1 MFTSLGARQL
11 SRSLTKSTSVRY
23 MSGAAMIRD
32 KFQQAYVE
40 SRTHQEVVL
49 PKEPENKAEYGAGY
63 YQRYQKG
70 LKKGYTHPY
79 HSKENP
85 IHASSM
91 LHQLNL
97 LSDLVGPEQVS
108 PHYESLSR
116 SRRGLIFLFAY
127 FGTITTLSRLGGWD
141 HNDWI
146 RGLIFH
152 HEYLIALY
160 VGYAEL
166 RHFTWLPGPK
176 FTIFYDVFSKY
187 ETMQLANQWND
198 TAEELST
205 QFYQNTK
212 RQIDYFSIH
221 NEYKFVKK
229 RSMVNFMTN
238 ERLNLEKHFHERTV
252 NMLHQIQ
259 GFEQQNMKNKLK
271 SVTQEAFDATLAKI
285 ESDEEDVIYN
295 QCFDAALD
303 GIRKGRMD
311 FKMDPVL
318 PIMTEELSSRV
329 SVLKNLT
336 EEQENRLLSINEDQK
351 KAVAQTDGAAR
362 DTYLRAVPQISSQ
375 GLKNHA
381 KFLKFVHYL
390 TGINRKDI
398 K

>member
-1 MFTSLGARQL
+1 MFTSIG
-11 SRSLTKSTSVRY
+11 SRHLKGFLVKPTSVRY
-23 MSGAAMIRD
+23 MSGASMIRD

-40 SRTHQEVVL
+40 SKSHQLEEA
-49 PKEPENKAEYGAGY
+49 PKDPQNKEEYGAGY
-63 YQRYQKG
+63 YQKYQKG

-198 TAEELST
+198 TAEELSV
-205 QFYQNTK
+205 QFYQSTK
-212 RQIDYFSIH
+212 NQIDYFNIH
-221 NEYKFVKK
+221 NEYRFVKK

-252 NMLHQIQ
+252 SMLNQIQ

-271 SVTQEAFDATLAKI
+271 SVTQEAFDATLRKV
-285 ESDEEDVIYN
+285 ESDPDDEIYN
-295 QCFDAALD
+295 QSFEAALD

-311 FKMDPVL
+311 FKTDPVL

-329 SVLKNLT
+329 SVLKNLSP
-336 EEQENRLLSINEDQK
+336 EQESRLLSINEDQK
-351 KAVAQTDGAAR
+351 KAVAQSDNAQR
-362 DTYLRAVPQISSQ
+362 DSYLRAVPQISSQ

-390 TGINRKDI
+390 TNINRREI

>member
-1 MFTSLGARQL
+1 MFTTLGARQL
-11 SRSLTKSTSVRY
+11 KGFLVRPTSVRY

-32 KFQQAYVE
+32 KFQQAYLE
-40 SRTHQEVVL
+40 SRTHQEVEIQ
-49 PKEPENKAEYGAGY
+49 KEPQNKQEYGAGY
-63 YQRYQKG
+63 YQKYHKG

-85 IHASSM
+85 LHASS
-91 LHQLNL
+91 QLRAFDL
-97 LSDLVGPEQVS
+97 ISDLVGPEQVS

-116 SRRGLIFLFAY
+116 SRRGLLFLFAY

-146 RGLIFH
+146 RGLVFH

-187 ETMQLANQWND
+187 ETLQLANQWND
-198 TAEELST
+198 AAEELST
-205 QFYQNTK
+205 QFYQSSK
-212 RQIDYFSIH
+212 RQIDYFNIH

-229 RSMVNFMTN
+229 RSMVNFLTN

-252 NMLHQIQ
+252 AMLHQIQ
-259 GFEQQNMKNKLK
+259 GFEQQNLKNKLR
-271 SVTQEAFDATLAKI
+271 SVTQSAFDATLARVEADPEGKI
-285 ESDEEDVIYN
+285 YD
-295 QCFDAALD
+295 QCFTAALD
-303 GIRKGRMD
+303 GIKKGSMD

-318 PIMTEELSSRV
+318 PIMTEELSTRV
-329 SVLKNLT
+329 ADLKNMT
-336 EEQENRLLSINEDQK
+336 DEEESKLLSLNFDQR
-351 KAVAQTDGAAR
+351 KAVVQTDGSAKDA
-362 DTYLRAVPQISSQ
+362 YLRAAPTISSQ
-375 GLKNHA
+375 GLKNHE
-381 KFLKFVHYL
+381 KFLKFVDYL
-390 TGINRKDI
+390 AGINRKDI